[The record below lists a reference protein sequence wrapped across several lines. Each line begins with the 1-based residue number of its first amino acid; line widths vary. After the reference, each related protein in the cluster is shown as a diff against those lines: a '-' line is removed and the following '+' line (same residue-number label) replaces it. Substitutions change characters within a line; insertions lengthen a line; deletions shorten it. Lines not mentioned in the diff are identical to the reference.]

1 MADRASCWGW
11 PAISASGGPA
21 HALDKVKQT
30 ASQVAADAKKA
41 GAQIQ
46 SKVEQSQLRKKADEN
61 AKQLGYLV
69 VRERTEGTAAG
80 EEGDRLV
87 AEIVDLEREIAEE
100 VARKAEAGD
109 GGPAEPDASTQAD
122 TPEAG

>member
-1 MADRASCWGW
+1 LSF
-11 PAISASGGPA
+11 
-21 HALDKVKQT
+21 LDKVKQT

-122 TPEAG
+122 TPEAD